1 MMPAVDAQAL
11 STLIYVFEI
20 AGVMVG
26 VLFVA
31 NMLLVAIR
39 WRRRRRG
46 AHHAELK
53 RLRPA
58 EEESTGV
65 GPAES
70 SDGGGSQAA

>member
-39 WRRRRRG
+39 WRRRRHG

-58 EEESTGV
+58 EESTGV

-70 SDGGGSQAA
+70 SDGGGPQAA